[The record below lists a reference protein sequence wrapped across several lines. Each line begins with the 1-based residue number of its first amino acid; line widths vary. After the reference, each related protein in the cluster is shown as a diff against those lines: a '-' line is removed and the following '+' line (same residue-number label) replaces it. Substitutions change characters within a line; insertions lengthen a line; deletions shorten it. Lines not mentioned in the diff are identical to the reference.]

1 MNNRTDPSGSC
12 LACCSRIAPGF
23 HGSELLRLLLAAAC
37 LTLIGCHS
45 PKQPASANFA
55 SVRIQGHTADQIRGA
70 TVVVFQQDGYTLAEA
85 QRSDMVF
92 EREAGRWDQIA
103 YGNWVN
109 EAPVWIRVR
118 VSMVPLSPDG
128 FRLQCQAY
136 KVRNKGDPLGEQQV
150 RISSAHSKTYLALL
164 EKVRAQMNR

>member
-1 MNNRTDPSGSC
+1 MMRTPC
-12 LACCSRIAPGF
+12 NLATS
-23 HGSELLRLLLAAAC
+23 LLLATAC
-37 LTLIGCHS
+37 LALFGCKS
-45 PKQPASANFA
+45 MNEPASASFS

-70 TVVVFQQDGYTLAEA
+70 TVVVFQHDGYTLAEA

-92 EREAGRWDQIA
+92 EKEASRWDQIA

-109 EAPVWIRVR
+109 EAPVSIRVK

-150 RISSAHSKTYLALL
+150 RISSAHSKSYLALL
-164 EKVRAQMNR
+164 EKVRGQLAR